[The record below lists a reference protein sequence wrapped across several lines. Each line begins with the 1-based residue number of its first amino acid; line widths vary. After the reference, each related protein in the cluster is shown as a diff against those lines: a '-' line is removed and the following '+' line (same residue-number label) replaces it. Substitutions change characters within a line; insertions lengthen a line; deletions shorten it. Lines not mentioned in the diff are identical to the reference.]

1 MEDLKFDKMN
11 IDTKLAEVFLEQN
24 TSEIDIVKS
33 GDNDKITAQMKS
45 YFNKEIKNLPTD
57 KKLQLFASKM
67 EDNSELFAQ
76 LEALLRG
83 VPKQEVIDIDKKLI
97 VQNFKYWSF
106 NNPINSSFLGLR
118 PTNIEISES
127 SPLAKLGSVV
137 CGIKFNI
144 NVKVHC
150 CDVTAPVCYLFV
162 RLCME
167 SGIDRVNLF
176 HKKEE
181 MTESGE
187 DFRNGCSAVVTEH
200 SDIDSAIDVFLYST
214 SKRPWKLNHLFVQES
229 EIERLKINLIAKSQ
243 LKGDSIENTNLASK
257 NKIEI
262 VAYENKLFAFD
273 FIADADRPEGKQVV
287 IVEAYRTVKELLTLI
302 KKENPFFLSLWTNDI
317 SEANE
322 IAYNVILPIVWINDY
337 GIFGGPDRSSQ
348 AFYSA
353 YFKLCY
359 CIDKDLLTNN
369 VVKSLQNWS
378 TMNTTERVIKMLKVV
393 EVLKAEN
400 SPDVESAA
408 LIEDAITNLESNK
421 FVDIENGKLWVSF
434 EDFQGC
440 IVFLEN
446 DSNLKKVVTSLMY
459 GVGCIR
465 KLEGLEST
473 PNKKSRIIKLFQEEN
488 IPYMETDKIFKQ
500 IIYGVIYSNSNDS
513 PAHPTGRMIYTSFG
527 AIFAK

>member
-1 MEDLKFDKMN
+1 MEEQKV
-11 IDTKLAEVFLEQN
+11 DTKLAQDFLKKN
-24 TSEIDIVKS
+24 ASVIKIVKS
-33 GDNDKITAQMKS
+33 GDNDKISAQMKT
-45 YFNKEIKNLPTD
+45 YFNLEIKNLPTEE
-57 KKLQLFASKM
+57 KLLLFASKI
-67 EDNSELFAQ
+67 EENAELFAQ
-76 LEALLRG
+76 LEAFLRD
-83 VPKQEVIDIDKKLI
+83 VPKEEVINTDKNLI
-97 VQNFKYWSF
+97 VQCFKYWS
-106 NNPINSSFLGLR
+106 
-118 PTNIEISES
+118 TNIPVNCCYLGIIPSNIDMTVS
-127 SPLAKLGSVV
+127 SPLAKLGAVV
-137 CGIKFNI
+137 CGIKYYMD
-144 NVKVHC
+144 VKVHC
-150 CDVTAPVCYLFV
+150 CDVTTPVCYLFV
-162 RLCME
+162 RLCLE
-167 SGIDRVNLF
+167 AGLDRVHLF
-176 HKKEE
+176 YKKEKY

-187 DFRNGCSAVVTEH
+187 DFKNGCSAVVTEH
-200 SDIDSAIDVFLYST
+200 SDMHSVIKRLLHST
-214 SKRPWKLNHLFVQES
+214 SERPWKLHHLFVQEG
-229 EIERLKINLIAKSQ
+229 N
-243 LKGDSIENTNLASK
+243 IENVKKILLANKLKRYK
-257 NKIEI
+257 NERKLKKIEI
-262 VAYENKLFAFD
+262 LQLENKLFAFD
-273 FIADADRPEGKQVV
+273 FVADENKPEGYQVI
-287 IVEAYRTVKELLTLI
+287 IVEPYRTINDLLTLI
-302 KKENPFFLSLWTNDI
+302 KKENPFFLSVWTNDI
-317 SEANE
+317 SEASE
-322 IAYNVILPIVWINDY
+322 IAYNAMLPIVWINDY
-337 GIFGGPDRSSQ
+337 GTFDGADRSSQ

-353 YFKLCY
+353 YFELCY

>member
-1 MEDLKFDKMN
+1 
-11 IDTKLAEVFLEQN
+11 
-24 TSEIDIVKS
+24 
-33 GDNDKITAQMKS
+33 MKS

-359 CIDKDLLTNN
+359 CIDKDLLTSDVLKN
-369 VVKSLQNWS
+369 LQNWS
-378 TMNTTERVIKMLKVV
+378 KINTKERVTKILKVV
-393 EVLKAEN
+393 EVLKAD
-400 SPDVESAA
+400 SSDVESAS
-408 LIEDAITNLESNK
+408 LIEDAVNNLQSNK
-421 FVDIENGKLWVSF
+421 FVDIENGRVCVGI
-434 EDFQGC
+434 EDFQGS
-440 IVFLEN
+440 IVLLDN
-446 DSNLKKVVTSLMY
+446 DSNVKKVVTSLVY
-459 GVGCIR
+459 GAGCIR
-465 KLEGLEST
+465 ELKSLPDDL
-473 PNKKSRIIKLFQEEN
+473 SRIVKLFQQEN
-488 IPYMETDKIFKQ
+488 IPYMETDAAIKYILFG
-500 IIYGVIYSNSNDS
+500 IRLLNDGIQVL
-513 PAHPTGRMIYTSFG
+513 PNTRVVYTTFG
-527 AIFAK
+527 TIFAN